1 MSLTFFFVSCVSLY
15 IVQTYE
21 INIFYYLYLEH
32 NFFVTFI
39 TDSSITKDSSAF
51 SMFNDSEEEVI
62 YGSDEDSRRPL
73 TRAPRNAE
81 DSD

>member
-1 MSLTFFFVSCVSLY
+1 MNKIYTILLFVIKCNLLVDLSTFLLMRSNFLY
-15 IVQTYE
+15 IS
-21 INIFYYLYLEH
+21 FA
-32 NFFVTFI
+32 
-39 TDSSITKDSSAF
+39 DSSITKDNPAF

>member
-1 MSLTFFFVSCVSLY
+1 M
-15 IVQTYE
+15 
-21 INIFYYLYLEH
+21 FYYLFYYLLLKY
-32 NFFVTFI
+32 NFVLPFFS
-39 TDSSITKDSSAF
+39 DSSITKDNPAF

-73 TRAPRNAE
+73 TRVPRNAE

>member
-1 MSLTFFFVSCVSLY
+1 M
-15 IVQTYE
+15 
-21 INIFYYLYLEH
+21 
-32 NFFVTFI
+32 FI
-39 TDSSITKDSSAF
+39 ADSSITKDSSAF

-73 TRAPRNAE
+73 TRASRNAE